1 MSQSDSRSGS
11 RSTTSADSDS
21 PVGTRQGGSDDPP
34 AGESRGRVT
43 LTVRDQVATISLDR
57 PAQRNRLSRAM
68 LDQLIGICD
77 SVAENEAVR
86 AVIVRG
92 EGSDFSTG
100 VDLADPEL
108 TEIAR
113 QPIGKRRR
121 SLRFGPDSVDA
132 IRSLPQPT
140 IAAMHGYCL
149 GGGGCLALA
158 CDLRIAAADLRFGM
172 PEVRRGMNM
181 SWRTVH
187 LMVAHWGPARTKELL
202 ITGRE
207 LEMNDAVAWGLAN
220 RTSEAGADAVQ
231 MVSAILRNGPEHLR
245 TVRDG
250 VVQWMEEREY
260 ESLAQM
266 QGGMDLRHCPDPIE
280 FERGNYMRV
289 LQGWRGFV

>member
-1 MSQSDSRSGS
+1 
-11 RSTTSADSDS
+11 
-21 PVGTRQGGSDDPP
+21 
-34 AGESRGRVT
+34 
-43 LTVRDQVATISLDR
+43 
-57 PAQRNRLSRAM
+57 M

-77 SVAENEAVR
+77 SLAENEAVR
-86 AVIVRG
+86 VVIVRG
-92 EGSDFSTG
+92 QGSDFSTG

-172 PEVRRGMNM
+172 PEVQRGMNM

-207 LEMNDAVAWGLAN
+207 LEMKDAVAWGLAN
-220 RTSEAGADAVQ
+220 RTSEAGADAVHRAAAEWAGEIAQTTPPIAAAMVKETVDAIADAHAAAVHMDTDQFILSQ
-231 MVSAILRNGPEHLR
+231 MTDDFREAVLSF
-245 TVRDG
+245 
-250 VVQWMEEREY
+250 MEKRPPTY
-260 ESLAQM
+260 
-266 QGGMDLRHCPDPIE
+266 
-280 FERGNYMRV
+280 RGR
-289 LQGWRGFV
+289 